1 MYASAKLVSSVLD
14 RYLIDEQN
22 SLYQFE
28 DSPILRLKTYN
39 PDSNGESGYEFS
51 LYDDTDIDRLLK
63 GIPALSIVLRDE
75 KVTFLKVD
83 NFSFPGDSAEQFIYK
98 GELPGGLVLGSNISK
113 LLPLT
118 DLDFDDALEWF
129 YTDSKYGEIEI
140 GGWGVPLED
149 EPDQIINSICIIP
162 SQAPA

>member
-51 LYDDTDIDRLLK
+51 LYDDTVIDRLLK

-140 GGWGVPLED
+140 GEWGVPLED